1 MPKSKIDYGN
11 MIFYKVYCIDPS
23 VKKIFVGHTTNMV
36 QRKHVLKKQS
46 EMRYLEM
53 FDVINKNGGWK
64 CWRIKEIEK
73 YNDCKT
79 YADILTREKYHYD
92 MLECLVL
99 SGEHEVKKIKKEN
112 HCIDIDIHKDKNNYK
127 CEYCEYECSQKKHF
141 QQHISTRKHHDM
153 VTLMELMNEYKEKIV
168 ENVKCVHE
176 KINTTETMST
186 EVTSTEVTSTEVT
199 STEVT
204 STEVMSKEVTSTETM
219 STETM
224 STEKSSKITTKKENK
239 EYKCIMCGNVY
250 KNMSG
255 LCKHRHICKKKILQK
270 IQENEAVSKTIHD
283 ECEDHVVE
291 SSALEP
297 TELITTTIPEKEKDE
312 IIIQLLKDNES
323 MKAFM
328 KEQNNMLK
336 EMMRQINTNGSSTIT
351 TTNNIK
357 QKFNINIFLNEQCK
371 DAINMGDFIKSLK
384 ITFHDL
390 EITRDKSLEESVSTI
405 MLRGLKELDV
415 YKRPIHCTDQKR
427 DVMYIKDEE
436 KWEKDDG
443 NVKLRESIDTLSKKQ
458 MFTLKEWRDS
468 DPELKT
474 NDEKRDKF
482 VTTLNHVCTPI
493 PETSEKR
500 LIKTIG
506 KEIYID
512 KVEE

>member
-1 MPKSKIDYGN
+1 M
-11 MIFYKVYCIDPS
+11 
-23 VKKIFVGHTTNMV
+23 
-36 QRKHVLKKQS
+36 
-46 EMRYLEM
+46 
-53 FDVINKNGGWK
+53 
-64 CWRIKEIEK
+64 
-73 YNDCKT
+73 
-79 YADILTREKYHYD
+79 REKYHYD
-92 MLECLVL
+92 TFYNAYNTE
-99 SGEHEVKKIKKEN
+99 EVSSDSEIKMN
-112 HCIDIDIHKDKNNYK
+112 VKDDYNTNIKNNSNNNNYK
-127 CEYCEYECSQKKHF
+127 CDYCQYECFQKKHID
-141 QQHISTRKHHDM
+141 QHMSTRKHKNM
-153 VTLMELMNEYKEKIV
+153 VEEIEKIYEYNKKIIEYKENIKI
-168 ENVKCVHE
+168 ENVKIVSESE
-176 KINTTETMST
+176 KVES
-186 EVTSTEVTSTEVT
+186 
-199 STEVT
+199 
-204 STEVMSKEVTSTETM
+204 
-219 STETM
+219 
-224 STEKSSKITTKKENK
+224 EKK
-239 EYKCIMCGNVY
+239 EYKCNACGNVY

-255 LCKHRHICKKKILQK
+255 LCKHRHKCKVQQHQQYRQYKKHGINKQ
-270 IQENEAVSKTIHD
+270 NEAVSKTIHH
-283 ECEDHVVE
+283 EGEEKIIEPSVE
-291 SSALEP
+291 H
-297 TELITTTIPEKEKDE
+297 TELVNSAIAIPEKEKDE

-482 VTTLNHVCTPI
+482 VTTLNHVCTPM

>member
-1 MPKSKIDYGN
+1 MPKIKIDYGN
-11 MIFYKVYCIDPS
+11 MIFYKVYCLNPS
-23 VKKIFVGHTTNMV
+23 VNKIFVGHTTNMV
-36 QRKHVLKKQS
+36 QRKHMLKKQTELRYS
-46 EMRYLEM
+46 EI

-79 YADILTREKYHYD
+79 HADVLMREKYHYD
-92 MLECLVL
+92 ILENLIL
-99 SGEHEVKKIKKEN
+99 SGHHEVKKIKKE
-112 HCIDIDIHKDKNNYK
+112 DEHKVNNNYK
-127 CEYCEYECSQKKHF
+127 CEYCEYECEQKKHF
-141 QQHISTRKHHDM
+141 QQHISTRKHHEM
-153 VTLMELMNEYKEKIV
+153 VTFIEMMNEYKEKVI
-168 ENVKCVHE
+168 ENVKCSSE
-176 KINTTETMST
+176 KLENMSLENTSLENTSLEDTSLENTSQVTEP
-186 EVTSTEVTSTEVT
+186 
-199 STEVT
+199 
-204 STEVMSKEVTSTETM
+204 
-219 STETM
+219 
-224 STEKSSKITTKKENK
+224 EKK
-239 EYKCIMCGNVY
+239 EYKCIACGKNY

-255 LCKHRHICKKKILQK
+255 LCKHRHICKKKLLQK
-270 IQENEAVSKTIHD
+270 IQDK
-283 ECEDHVVE
+283 ECEDDVVDY
-291 SSALEP
+291 AVAEP
-297 TELITTTIPEKEKDE
+297 TELVTSAIPEKEKDE

-323 MKAFM
+323 MKTFM

-443 NVKLRESIDTLSKKQ
+443 NVKLKESIDTLSKKQ
-458 MFTLKEWRDS
+458 MYTLKEWRDS

-474 NDEKRDKF
+474 NDDKRDKF

>member
-1 MPKSKIDYGN
+1 MN
-11 MIFYKVYCIDPS
+11 
-23 VKKIFVGHTTNMV
+23 
-36 QRKHVLKKQS
+36 
-46 EMRYLEM
+46 
-53 FDVINKNGGWK
+53 
-64 CWRIKEIEK
+64 
-73 YNDCKT
+73 
-79 YADILTREKYHYD
+79 
-92 MLECLVL
+92 
-99 SGEHEVKKIKKEN
+99 
-112 HCIDIDIHKDKNNYK
+112 NNYK
-127 CEYCEYECSQKKHF
+127 CEYCEYECEQKKHF
-141 QQHISTRKHHDM
+141 QQHISTRKHHEM
-153 VTLMELMNEYKEKIV
+153 VTLIEMMNEYKEKVI
-168 ENVKCVHE
+168 ENVKFSSE
-176 KINTTETMST
+176 KIENTSQITDS
-186 EVTSTEVTSTEVT
+186 
-199 STEVT
+199 
-204 STEVMSKEVTSTETM
+204 
-219 STETM
+219 
-224 STEKSSKITTKKENK
+224 EKK
-239 EYKCIMCGNVY
+239 EYKCIACGNIY

-270 IQENEAVSKTIHD
+270 IQQTDAVSKTIHE
-283 ECEDHVVE
+283 ECEDDIVE
-291 SSALEP
+291 SSVES
-297 TELITTTIPEKEKDE
+297 TELTTAMPAEKDKDE

-323 MKAFM
+323 MKTFM

-371 DAINMGDFIKSLK
+371 DAINMGDFIKSLN

-443 NVKLRESIDTLSKKQ
+443 NVKLKESIDTLSKKQ
-458 MFTLKEWRDS
+458 MYTLKEWRDS

-493 PETSEKR
+493 PETSGKR

>member
-1 MPKSKIDYGN
+1 MPKIKIDYGN
-11 MIFYKVYCIDPS
+11 MIFYKVYCLNPS
-23 VKKIFVGHTTNMV
+23 VNKIFVGHTTNMV
-36 QRKHVLKKQS
+36 QRKHVLKKQTELRYS
-46 EMRYLEM
+46 EI

-79 YADILTREKYHYD
+79 HADVLMREKYHYD
-92 MLECLVL
+92 ILENLIL
-99 SGEHEVKKIKKEN
+99 SGHHEVKKIKKEN
-112 HCIDIDIHKDKNNYK
+112 KQLEIHKVNNNYK
-127 CEYCEYECSQKKHF
+127 CEYCEYECEQKKHF
-141 QQHISTRKHHDM
+141 QQHISTRKHHEM
-153 VTLMELMNEYKEKIV
+153 VTFIEMMNEYKEKVI
-168 ENVKCVHE
+168 ENVKFSSE
-176 KINTTETMST
+176 KIKNTSSLENTSLENTSQVTEP
-186 EVTSTEVTSTEVT
+186 
-199 STEVT
+199 
-204 STEVMSKEVTSTETM
+204 
-219 STETM
+219 
-224 STEKSSKITTKKENK
+224 EKK
-239 EYKCIMCGNVY
+239 EYKCIACGKGY

-255 LCKHRHICKKKILQK
+255 LCKHRHICKKKLLQK
-270 IQENEAVSKTIHD
+270 IQEK
-283 ECEDHVVE
+283 ECEDDVVVE
-291 SSALEP
+291 SSAEP
-297 TELITTTIPEKEKDE
+297 IEFVTSAIPEKEKDE

-443 NVKLRESIDTLSKKQ
+443 NVKLKESIDTLSKKQ

-474 NDEKRDKF
+474 NDDKRDKF

>member
-92 MLECLVL
+92 ILECLVL
-99 SGEHEVKKIKKEN
+99 SGEHEVKKIKKE
-112 HCIDIDIHKDKNNYK
+112 HHYIDVDIHKEKNNYK

-176 KINTTETMST
+176 KIKTTETMST
-186 EVTSTEVTSTEVT
+186 ESMSTESMSTESM
-199 STEVT
+199 STESM
-204 STEVMSKEVTSTETM
+204 STETMSTETMSTETMSTETMSTESMSTESMSTETMSTETMSTESMSMSTETMSTESMSMSTETM

-224 STEKSSKITTKKENK
+224 STEKLSKVTTKLTTKKEKK
-239 EYKCIMCGNVY
+239 EYKCVMCGNVY

-255 LCKHRHICKKKILQK
+255 LCKHRHICKKKIIQK
-270 IQENEAVSKTIHD
+270 IQEKEAVSKTMHD
-283 ECEDHVVE
+283 DDEEKIIEPSVE
-291 SSALEP
+291 H
-297 TELITTTIPEKEKDE
+297 TELVNSAIAIPEKEKDE

-384 ITFHDL
+384 ITFDDL

-415 YKRPIHCTDQKR
+415 YKRPIH
-427 DVMYIKDEE
+427 
-436 KWEKDDG
+436 
-443 NVKLRESIDTLSKKQ
+443 
-458 MFTLKEWRDS
+458 
-468 DPELKT
+468 
-474 NDEKRDKF
+474 
-482 VTTLNHVCTPI
+482 
-493 PETSEKR
+493 
-500 LIKTIG
+500 
-506 KEIYID
+506 
-512 KVEE
+512 

>member
-1 MPKSKIDYGN
+1 MPKIKIDYGN
-11 MIFYKVYCIDPS
+11 MIFYKVYCLDPN

-79 YADILTREKYHYD
+79 HADILLRERYHYD
-92 MLECLVL
+92 ILEGFIL
-99 SGEHEVKKIKKEN
+99 SGEHEVKKIKKEHEHLVN
-112 HCIDIDIHKDKNNYK
+112 HDNEKNNYK
-127 CEYCEYECSQKKHF
+127 CEYCEYECGQKKHF

-153 VTLMELMNEYKEKIV
+153 VILIEMMNEYKEKVDGIV
-168 ENVKCVHE
+168 KISPEN
-176 KINTTETMST
+176 
-186 EVTSTEVTSTEVT
+186 TSELIIESA
-199 STEVT
+199 
-204 STEVMSKEVTSTETM
+204 
-219 STETM
+219 
-224 STEKSSKITTKKENK
+224 NK
-239 EYKCIMCGNVY
+239 EYKCIACGKNY

-255 LCKHRHICKKKILQK
+255 LCKHRHICKKQILQK
-270 IQENEAVSKTIHD
+270 IQKNEDISKTVHKEGQEVI
-283 ECEDHVVE
+283 VE
-291 SSALEP
+291 SIYS
-297 TELITTTIPEKEKDE
+297 TELATTIMPDKEKDE
-312 IIIQLLKDNES
+312 IILQLLKDNES
-323 MKAFM
+323 MKTFM

-336 EMMRQINTNGSSTIT
+336 EMMLQINTNGSSTIT

-384 ITFHDL
+384 VTFHDL

-443 NVKLRESIDTLSKKQ
+443 NVKLKESIGTLSKKQ
-458 MFTLKEWRDS
+458 MFTLKELRDS
-468 DPELKT
+468 DPEIKT
-474 NDEKRDKF
+474 NDEKKDRF
-482 VTTLNHVCTPI
+482 ITTMNHVCTPI
-493 PETSEKR
+493 PELSEKK

-506 KEIYID
+506 KEMYID
-512 KVEE
+512 KDEE